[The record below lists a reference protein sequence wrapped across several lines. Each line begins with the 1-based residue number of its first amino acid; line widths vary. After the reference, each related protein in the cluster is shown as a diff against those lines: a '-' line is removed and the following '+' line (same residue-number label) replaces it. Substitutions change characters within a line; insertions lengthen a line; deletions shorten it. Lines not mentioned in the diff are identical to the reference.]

1 MARGYLHPF
10 GMLDVLMRFFI
21 EAEGVLLDQK
31 SRFWH
36 AYSQAAAHVGLA
48 RTDEGTFWRLVRT
61 GADDDRY
68 LQRAKDHHIKAFR
81 AKFDESLTSA
91 ESLAMMTSHE
101 DAANALIRLRRRGQ
115 CAFFSSALNGD
126 TQIKPLIK
134 SFAEAIKI
142 DADAAQILPV
152 EPMLAAAR
160 SEPAHAVL
168 AAEFATVR
176 QCESAGV
183 RTIAIASGSAI
194 AKRLAGA
201 GAIAAYRDL
210 EQFADAMDEGA
221 DELIKA
227 GLVLANQR

>member
-1 MARGYLHPF
+1 MAAGYLQPF
-10 GMLDVLMRFFI
+10 GILDSIMRFFI
-21 EAEGVLLDQK
+21 EADGVLLDQK

-36 AYSQAAAHVGLA
+36 AYSHAVAHVGLA

-68 LQRAKDHHIKAFR
+68 LQRARDHHLKAFR
-81 AKFDESLTSA
+81 VKFDESLASA
-91 ESLAMMTSHE
+91 ESLAMMTPHE

-115 CAFFSSALNGD
+115 CAFFSAARNAD
-126 TQIKPLIK
+126 TLIKPLIK
-134 SFAEAIKI
+134 PFAEAIEI
-142 DADAAQILPV
+142 DAGAAQILSV
-152 EPMLAAAR
+152 EQMLAAAR

-168 AAEFATVR
+168 AAEFTTVR

-210 EQFADAMDEGA
+210 EQFADAMDESA
-221 DELIKA
+221 DALVKA
-227 GLVLANQR
+227 GIVLVNQR